1 MIARLPAD
9 AGVSPFLWIV
19 YSNLQSSF
27 ALSFAGRCCVG
38 ARATAQTSTPNV
50 WCETRRH
57 LLNGLIDSYLYHSGR
72 IDTALAF
79 EELRSRS
86 LIKGAAKAADSA
98 SDATS

>member
-1 MIARLPAD
+1 
-9 AGVSPFLWIV
+9 VSRFLWIV

-27 ALSFAGRCCVG
+27 PLSICWKS
-38 ARATAQTSTPNV
+38 ATAQTSTPNV

-72 IDTALAF
+72 IDMALAF

-98 SDATS
+98 SDANS